1 MHTREVTSDKGN
13 KFILP
18 VVSEDEM
25 QEIMFGTSD
34 NGWCIACG
42 EEAYGVEPD
51 ARKYECEC
59 CEKRAVYGYQE
70 LLMMGLLTIK

>member
-1 MHTREVTSDKGN
+1 
-13 KFILP
+13 
-18 VVSEDEM
+18 M

>member
-13 KFILP
+13 KYILP

-25 QEIMFGTSD
+25 QEIMFGMSD